1 MYRGCMLPEEE
12 DDVMEVGS
20 VSSSLGSALSAQ
32 AQVRSRQPEAEPQ
45 TQQSQQPLKTQQS
58 QQSQG
63 AQQAQGSQSSQET
76 EAADRARAEAEK
88 SRPSVNTNGQVVG
101 TRVNTTA

>member
-1 MYRGCMLPEEE
+1 MLPVQE

-20 VSSSLGSALSAQ
+20 VSSSVGSALNAQ
-32 AQVRSRQPEAEPQ
+32 AQVRSRQPEPDPQ
-45 TQQSQQPLKTQQS
+45 TQQSQQA

-63 AQQAQGSQSSQET
+63 AQQAQGSQSSQES

-88 SRPSVNTNGQVVG
+88 NRPSVNTNGQVVG